1 LPLLTDDVLHGA
13 IEMISCD
20 QPFPKTMRET
30 LDEIAEIA
38 APAIS
43 GALYYES
50 ERNVSLHS
58 ISRVTQMYDLE
69 KVFNS
74 TLEMDELLGTIAK
87 KIQEVMNVQ
96 SINLWMVN
104 GDAIELVSCEGY
116 DPSVA
121 VGSVQK
127 PGQGIAGDISDSGT
141 TVLIDDPDDQR
152 L

>member
-1 LPLLTDDVLHGA
+1 MYVL
-13 IEMISCD
+13 D
-20 QPFPKTMRET
+20 
-30 LDEIAEIA
+30 
-38 APAIS
+38 
-43 GALYYES
+43 
-50 ERNVSLHS
+50 
-58 ISRVTQMYDLE
+58 

-74 TLEMDELLGTIAK
+74 SLEMDELLGTIAK

-127 PGQGIAGDISDSGT
+127 PGQGIAGDISDNGT
-141 TVLIDDPDDQR
+141 TVLIDDPDDER
-152 L
+152 LQKRNSGVEEGSIFSLLAAPLME